1 MNHITL
7 IGRLTAD
14 PELRQSPSGVSSV
27 RFTVAIDRQ
36 YKDKQTG
43 ERQSDFISCVAFR
56 QTAEFISR
64 YFGKGKMIAL
74 EGSLRNNNYQ
84 DKKYQDVMHYSYDVF
99 VEQAEFCGDKS
110 GNGQQNQS
118 GNQQNYNNQYNAPPQ
133 QQYNVPPQNQQYQQ
147 GYNSPP
153 QNGYN
158 QPPQGYQGGNGYY

>member
-14 PELRQSPSGVSSV
+14 PELRQSQSGVSSV

-64 YFGKGKMIAL
+64 YFGKGKML
-74 EGSLRNNNYQ
+74 SLI
-84 DKKYQDVMHYSYDVF
+84 HI
-99 VEQAEFCGDKS
+99 
-110 GNGQQNQS
+110 
-118 GNQQNYNNQYNAPPQ
+118 
-133 QQYNVPPQNQQYQQ
+133 
-147 GYNSPP
+147 
-153 QNGYN
+153 
-158 QPPQGYQGGNGYY
+158 

>member
-64 YFGKGKMIAL
+64 YFSKGKMIAL

-84 DKKYQDVMHYSYDVF
+84 DKKHQDVMHYSYDVF

-118 GNQQNYNNQYNAPPQ
+118 GGQQTYNQYNAPPQ
-133 QQYNVPPQNQQYQQ
+133 NQQ
-147 GYNSPP
+147 GYNAPP

-158 QPPQGYQGGNGYY
+158 QPPQGYQGGSGYY

>member
-14 PELRQSPSGVSSV
+14 PELRQSPSGVSNV

-110 GNGQQNQS
+110 GNGQNQS

-133 QQYNVPPQNQQYQQ
+133 QYNA
-147 GYNSPP
+147 PP

>member
-110 GNGQQNQS
+110 GNGQNQS

-133 QQYNVPPQNQQYQQ
+133 QQYQQYQQ
-147 GYNSPP
+147 VYNAPP

>member
-1 MNHITL
+1 MNRVTL

-14 PELRQSPSGVSSV
+14 PELKQSASGVSSV
-27 RFTVAIDRQ
+27 RFTVAVDRQ

-64 YFGKGKMIAL
+64 YFTKGKMIAI
-74 EGSLRNNNYQ
+74 EGSLRNNNYK
-84 DKKYQDVMHYSYDVF
+84 DKKYQDVTHYSYDVF

-110 GNGQQNQS
+110 GDQNQN
-118 GNQQNYNNQYNAPPQ
+118 GGQQNYNNQYNAPP
-133 QQYNVPPQNQQYQQ
+133 PQNQQYQQ
-147 GYNSPP
+147 GYNQPP

-158 QPPQGYQGGNGYY
+158 HPNYGYQGGNGYY

>member
-1 MNHITL
+1 MNHIVL

-14 PELRQSPSGVSSV
+14 PELRQSQSGVSNV

-64 YFGKGKMIAL
+64 YFSKGKMIAL

-110 GNGQQNQS
+110 GNGQNQS
-118 GNQQNYNNQYNAPPQ
+118 GNQQNYNQYNAPPQ
-133 QQYNVPPQNQQYQQ
+133 QQYNAPPQNQQYQQ
-147 GYNSPP
+147 GYNAPP

-158 QPPQGYQGGNGYY
+158 QPSQGYQGGNGYY

>member
-64 YFGKGKMIAL
+64 YFGKGKMIAV

-84 DKKYQDVMHYSYDVF
+84 DKKHQDVMHYSYDVF

-133 QQYNVPPQNQQYQQ
+133 QQYNAPPQNQQYQQ
-147 GYNSPP
+147 GYNAPP

>member
-1 MNHITL
+1 MNKVTL
-7 IGRLTAD
+7 MGRLTAD
-14 PELRQSPSGVSSV
+14 PELRKSQSGVSSV
-27 RFTVAIDRQ
+27 RFTVAVERRFA
-36 YKDKQTG
+36 DKNTG

-56 QTAEFISR
+56 QTAEFICR
-64 YFGKGKMIAL
+64 YFSKGKMIAV

-118 GNQQNYNNQYNAPPQ
+118 GGQQNYSNQYTQPPQYNAPS
-133 QQYNVPPQNQQYQQ
+133 QNQQYQQ
-147 GYNSPP
+147 PP

-158 QPPQGYQGGNGYY
+158 QPDYGYGYPGDYS

>member
-1 MNHITL
+1 MNHIVL

-14 PELRQSPSGVSSV
+14 PELRQSQSGVSSV

-84 DKKYQDVMHYSYDVF
+84 DKKYKDVMHYSYDVF

-110 GNGQQNQS
+110 GNCQNQS

-133 QQYNVPPQNQQYQQ
+133 QYNA
-147 GYNSPP
+147 PP

>member
-1 MNHITL
+1 MNHIVL

-14 PELRQSPSGVSSV
+14 PELRQSQSGVSSV

-84 DKKYQDVMHYSYDVF
+84 DKKYKDVMHYSYDVF

-110 GNGQQNQS
+110 GNCQNQS

-133 QQYNVPPQNQQYQQ
+133 QYNA
-147 GYNSPP
+147 PP

-158 QPPQGYQGGNGYY
+158 QPLQGYQGGNGYY

>member
-1 MNHITL
+1 MKAGFL
-7 IGRLTAD
+7 AAW
-14 PELRQSPSGVSSV
+14 V
-27 RFTVAIDRQ
+27 
-36 YKDKQTG
+36 
-43 ERQSDFISCVAFR
+43 
-56 QTAEFISR
+56 EFHTR
-64 YFGKGKMIAL
+64 RKVV
-74 EGSLRNNNYQ
+74 Q

-133 QQYNVPPQNQQYQQ
+133 NQQYQQ
-147 GYNSPP
+147 GYNAPP